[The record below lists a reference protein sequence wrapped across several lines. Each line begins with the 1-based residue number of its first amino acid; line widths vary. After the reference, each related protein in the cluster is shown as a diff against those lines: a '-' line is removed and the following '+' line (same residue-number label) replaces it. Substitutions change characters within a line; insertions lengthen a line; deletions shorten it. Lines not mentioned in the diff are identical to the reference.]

1 MALNYITLQGKLT
14 KDIELKTASNGKTY
28 TIFSIAVQRNYKNQ
42 QGKYDADFVDC
53 IASEKI
59 AEHIAK
65 YFHKGSEIIVCG
77 ELQTRMYD
85 DQNGQ
90 KRKSVLVNIN
100 KTYFTSGTNNG
111 NAGHTEAPATAETQ
125 SEPTETAELPF
136 EQ

>member
-14 KDIELKTASNGKTY
+14 KDIELKTASNGKTF

-42 QGKYDADFVDC
+42 NGKYDADFVDC

-65 YFHKGSEIIVCG
+65 FFHKGSEIIVAG
-77 ELQTRMYD
+77 ELQARNYQ

-90 KRKSVLVNIN
+90 TRKSVLVNVS
-100 KTYFTSGTNNG
+100 KTYFTSGNK
-111 NAGHTEAPATAETQ
+111 AESTPQ
-125 SEPTETAELPF
+125 AVASTDTTDESGDLPF

>member
-1 MALNYITLQGKLT
+1 
-14 KDIELKTASNGKTY
+14 
-28 TIFSIAVQRNYKNQ
+28 
-42 QGKYDADFVDC
+42 
-53 IASEKI
+53 
-59 AEHIAK
+59 
-65 YFHKGSEIIVCG
+65 
-77 ELQTRMYD
+77 MYE

-111 NAGHTEAPATAETQ
+111 NAGHAEAPVTAETQ

>member
-1 MALNYITLQGKLT
+1 
-14 KDIELKTASNGKTY
+14 
-28 TIFSIAVQRNYKNQ
+28 
-42 QGKYDADFVDC
+42 
-53 IASEKI
+53 
-59 AEHIAK
+59 
-65 YFHKGSEIIVCG
+65 
-77 ELQTRMYD
+77 MYE

-111 NAGHTEAPATAETQ
+111 NAGHTEAPATAESQ